1 MVAQPTY
8 TSNFAVAGYEKTVSV
23 PDGYMTGDEFRER
36 AIEKVDKFCDK
47 YGIL

>member
-1 MVAQPTY
+1 MIAQPTY
-8 TSNFAVAGYEKTVSV
+8 INNFAAVGYVPPVSA
-23 PDGYMTGDEFRER
+23 PDGYVTSDEFRER

>member
-1 MVAQPTY
+1 M
-8 TSNFAVAGYEKTVSV
+8 SNLATMGYDPFVSA

-36 AIEKVDKFCDK
+36 AIEKVNNFCDK